1 MAFQGGIVV
10 LVFSAKLDADLQKT
24 LLRCLPAAL
33 VAGLALKIAFASA
46 AFFHGLR
53 RNAIT
58 GGAVGWILG
67 GWALGGIF
75 LAAYFAPICQALGKA
90 TLWPQIAMTGFLLLP
105 LADLAIAP
113 LAMTWNR
120 HR

>member
-1 MAFQGGIVV
+1 MAFQVAIVV
-10 LVFSAKLDADLQKT
+10 LVFSARLDADLQKT

-33 VAGLALKIAFASA
+33 VAGLALKIAFSSA
-46 AFFHGLR
+46 VFFHGLR

-58 GGAVGWILG
+58 DGAISWIVG

-75 LAAYFAPICQALGKA
+75 LVAYTASICQALGKT
-90 TLWPQIAMTGFLLLP
+90 TLWPLIAMTGFLLLP